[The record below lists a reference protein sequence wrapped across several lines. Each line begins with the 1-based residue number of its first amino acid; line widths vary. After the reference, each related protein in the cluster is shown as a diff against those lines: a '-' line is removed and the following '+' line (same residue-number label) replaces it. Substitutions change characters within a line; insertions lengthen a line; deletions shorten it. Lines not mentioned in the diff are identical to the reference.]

1 MVFTAPKAYI
11 KINNEIAGFVRN
23 LTFQENVGRSN
34 VQGLGSLVLQ
44 EVPAVNYQCTWT
56 VDQFFISFKTPVVEG
71 MIHRLGSVKEI
82 LDTLVFSEVGFAIA
96 IYEKMIQSQ
105 DTSRKMVTEVDKTGQ
120 TIALLNPCFVN
131 NQSFSLAE
139 GGVAGYNVSGIYLN
153 PIATQE
159 Y

>member
-23 LTFQENVGRSN
+23 LTFQENVGRAN
-34 VQGLGSLVLQ
+34 VQGLGSLLLQ
-44 EVPAVNYQCTWT
+44 EVPAVNYQCNWT

-82 LDTLVFSEVGFAIA
+82 IDTLVFSEQGFAIM
-96 IYEKMIQSQ
+96 IYSKTIQSE

-120 TIALLNPCFVN
+120 TIAMLNPCFVN
-131 NQSFSLAE
+131 NQNFSLAE